1 MKKIVLIFF
10 LLVLSFGFISSFNAD
25 MGPKPTATIKVIGIE
40 EPYYFDI
47 LFYVANHE
55 IDVLTETEVAEQ
67 IEYYYYADEY
77 PDILNGYKDND
88 NYASYTLYRDI
99 PHGVSNPSPNT
110 FFLGYAYPPQEFKIA
125 LVMESGEV
133 LISDIIKRDLFTAE
147 FVYDLTDY
155 DISSEQPV
163 LIDGVNVYQTGSDY
177 VREIIPWKNIVLQ
190 FVLTVFFT
198 LLIEVGLLALMMYK
212 LKNSYK
218 LVLIVN
224 VITQSILHI
233 SLILGTLFASLF
245 GFIGVFVIGEL
256 IVFILEI
263 ILYAKFLKEQSKLR
277 AILYAF
283 LANIA
288 SLVIGLFAIDLV
300 SKLF

>member
-10 LLVLSFGFISSFNAD
+10 LLVLSFGFISSVSAD
-25 MGPKPTATIKVIGIE
+25 MGPKPTATIKVIGVS

-47 LFYVANHE
+47 LYYIGSSDAKVLNEEE
-55 IDVLTETEVAEQ
+55 IFNQ

-77 PDILNGYKDND
+77 PEILNGYKDND

-110 FFLGYAYPPQEFKIA
+110 FFLGYAYPPEKFKIV

-133 LISDIIKRDLFTAE
+133 IISDIIKRNLFTAE
-147 FVYDLTDY
+147 FVYNLTDY

-177 VREIIPWKNIVLQ
+177 IREITPWKNIIVQ
-190 FVLTVFFT
+190 FVFTVFFT
-198 LLIEVGLLALMMYK
+198 LLIEVGILALMMYK
-212 LKNSYK
+212 LKTSYK

-233 SLILGTLFASLF
+233 SLILGTLFASVF
-245 GFIGVFVIGEL
+245 GSIGVFIIGEL

-263 ILYAKFLKEQSKLR
+263 IIYGRFLKEQSKLR
-277 AILYAF
+277 AILYAL

-288 SLVIGLFAIDLV
+288 SLVIGLFAIDLA

>member
-10 LLVLSFGFISSFNAD
+10 LLVLSLGFISSVSAD
-25 MGPKPTATIKVIGIE
+25 MGPKPTATIKVIGVS

-47 LFYVANHE
+47 LYYIGSSDAKVLNEEE
-55 IDVLTETEVAEQ
+55 IFNQ
-67 IEYYYYADEY
+67 IDYYYYLEDY
-77 PDILNGYKDND
+77 PEVLNGYKDLD
-88 NYASYTLYRDI
+88 DYAPYTLYRDI
-99 PHGVSNPSPNT
+99 PHYISNPSSNT
-110 FFLGYAYPPQEFKIA
+110 FTLGYYSPPSDFKIV

-133 LISDIIKRDLFTAE
+133 IVSDIIEKTLFNAE

-155 DISSEQPV
+155 DITNEQPV

-177 VREIIPWKNIVLQ
+177 IREIIPWKNIIVQ
-190 FVLTVFFT
+190 FVFTVFFT
-198 LLIEVGLLALMMYK
+198 LLIEVGILALMMYK
-212 LKNSYK
+212 LKTSYK

-233 SLILGTLFASLF
+233 SLILGTLFASVF
-245 GFIGVFVIGEL
+245 GSIGVFIIGEL

-263 ILYAKFLKEQSKLR
+263 IIYGRFLKEQSKLR
-277 AILYAF
+277 AILYAL

-288 SLVIGLFAIDLV
+288 SLVIGLFAIDLA